1 MGIIDDLDS
10 RLINELLNDST
21 LSLRELAKRLSVS
34 PVTVQNRLRK
44 IIESN
49 IINRFTLS
57 LNFHSLGFNEALLE
71 IKALELSKLLERLNS
86 SNRVISIEYIS
97 SEFDL
102 LVRFIYE
109 NEDELISFIS
119 SMNSYAKSINKKI
132 VLKKY
137 SKGFEI

>member
-1 MGIIDDLDS
+1 MRIIDDLDS

-71 IKALELSKLLERLNS
+71 IKALELSKLLEILNS

-102 LVRFIYE
+102 LVRRIYE

>member
-1 MGIIDDLDS
+1 MRIIDDLDS

-71 IKALELSKLLERLNS
+71 IKALELSKLLEILNS